1 MNWSEMKAS
10 WNELSALV
18 QSHWPELTDEV
29 LDDVNGDRTEL
40 GRALQRHYEFSAGN
54 AETAICEFEKD
65 VRWPGA
71 VK

>member
-10 WNELSALV
+10 WEEMSV
-18 QSHWPELTDEV
+18 VIQVHWPKLTDVE
-29 LDDVNGDRTEL
+29 LNNINGDRNEL
-40 GRALQRHYEFSAGN
+40 VRALVCRYGFSGQK
-54 AETAICEFEKD
+54 AETEICEFEKD